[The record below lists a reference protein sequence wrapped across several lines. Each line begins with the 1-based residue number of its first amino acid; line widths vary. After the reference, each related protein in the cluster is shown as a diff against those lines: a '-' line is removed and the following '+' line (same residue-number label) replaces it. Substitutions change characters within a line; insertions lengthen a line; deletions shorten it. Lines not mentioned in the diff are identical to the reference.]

1 MDNSK
6 QYIREGQKVTFSAQ
20 LEKGDR
26 RLTSWIVYEGNQCD
40 DNHIIKEEK
49 QVGTEFSHIFEKAGE
64 YTIVSYGKRDEIN
77 KSTATQVQVKEEKKE
92 EYIFEGIE
100 CEKAVNTYFENNTFI
115 VKRCTQVCFKAKF
128 KNNLLPPKEE
138 RSGIMKVIP
147 EGKNVAASI
156 TKRLD
161 KNEYFY
167 NADYKATYNVIGE
180 FGGKIFKISMRVVEN
195 FEEEV
200 KKFKKSISKNSSAEI
215 TIIPEKVKFVRP
227 NKSLKL
233 KFNKKNSVL
242 AEDTAIDTSTLIWKL
257 NGKVL
262 NAKGAQ
268 IEIPREIIANCKK
281 DNNKVEV
288 FKNSTDKKAVAFCEF
303 SVAKNKVNKFDV
315 SKRPVL
321 AGKKV
326 TFEVKD
332 TKKEDDYMIFK
343 NLDDFENIHWEV
355 IKDEKT
361 IGRGTGFK
369 FDYTF
374 KEGGKFQVK
383 CYIFDE
389 KGEVKEDVNV
399 IQPKIFPETAQWID
413 KDGATGNILKK
424 VGYYQKIYA
433 FVKHEGLLGEKVI
446 VDVYDDDKASADD
459 WITSNYQLVENDK
472 NICIPFILTNDK
484 NNKKDSKDTRSH
496 KERIENYLSKEGK
509 LFFKVKSVDPQF
521 HIGNSEAE
529 LAKHLTIVPDSEIVD
544 TYFCDEGDT
553 VKYNIQKLSTS
564 IFLKIYAINMVSRK
578 IRVCVLENVSDD
590 TRQCMNWDSYYR
602 KSLCQKEVAINDKG
616 EAILPIDLTKFTQYN
631 NGTIILSAVMIRSEY
646 KLHGK
651 DYTDYYRIN
660 AKIVLIKEPSLP
672 HMEEN
677 FSPVKVRRIAIE
689 KEQPKKENKNNK
701 DENTIYITRKWE
713 KWVGYKAH
721 STTYG
726 TFVFGDITGFISE
739 PYGPQTTES
748 NQDQRIPA
756 GTYNLKWYPESKKFP
771 KNVYTKEGRYATD
784 PEPKKRIKI
793 DCPELKKG
801 IVLIYN
807 KDVPKGRGILLHGGY
822 HGGWTEGCI
831 NVFRTLIRKKTVK
844 EDLED
849 SVSLLLE
856 VYDKIDEI
864 GIEKVKI
871 VIVDEI
877 NKPKSKEDEKYG
889 EIIKKRYR

>member
-1 MDNSK
+1 MDNK

-40 DNHIIKEEK
+40 DNHIVKEEK
-49 QVGTEFSHIFEKAGE
+49 LVGTEFSHIFEKAGE

-77 KSTATQVQVKEEKKE
+77 KSTTTQVQVGKPVL
-92 EYIFEGIE
+92 EGIE
-100 CEKAVNTYFENNTFI
+100 CVERANTYFKNNVYI
-115 VKRCTQVCFKAKF
+115 VKKGTKVTFRLKF
-128 KNNLLPPKEE
+128 KDDVLPTSDKLLHLL
-138 RSGIMKVIP
+138 KVIP
-147 EGKNVAASI
+147 IGGTSSGKIIREGKE
-156 TKRLD
+156 
-161 KNEYFY
+161 NEYSY
-167 NADYKATYNVIGE
+167 NATNRSSYTVIVKFGNRTFE
-180 FGGKIFKISMRVVEN
+180 FSMRVVEN

-200 KKFKKSISKNSSAEI
+200 KKFEESVSKNSSAEI

-413 KDGATGNILKK
+413 KDGATGNILEKA
-424 VGYYQKIYA
+424 GYYQKIYA
-433 FVKHEGLLGEKVI
+433 FVKHQDLLGEKVI

-459 WITSNYQLVENDK
+459 WITSNYQLVENK
-472 NICIPFILTNDK
+472 ENIYIPFVLTRDHK
-484 NNKKDSKDTRSH
+484 EKIKDS
-496 KERIENYLSKEGK
+496 LSEEGK

-553 VKYNIQKLSTS
+553 VKYNIQELSTS

-578 IRVCVLENVSDD
+578 IRVCVLENVSDT

-631 NGTIILSAVMIRSEY
+631 NGAIILSAVMIRSEY
-646 KLHGK
+646 KLDGK

-713 KWVGYKAH
+713 KWVNVLNDFDKSKAK
-721 STTYG
+721 SATYG
-726 TFVFGDITGFISE
+726 TFVFGDITGFICE
-739 PYGPQTTES
+739 PYGPQTTKS
-748 NQDQRIPA
+748 KQDQRIPT
-756 GTYNLKWYPESKKFP
+756 GTYNLEWFPDSPGFP
-771 KNVYTKEGRYATD
+771 KNVYTKEGKYV
-784 PEPKKRIKI
+784 KRIKEPFSATYI
-793 DCPELKKG
+793 NFQELEKG
-801 IVLIYN
+801 IILIYN
-807 KDVPKGRGILLHGGY
+807 KDVRKGRGILLHAGY
-822 HGGWTEGCI
+822 GGGWTEGCI
-831 NVFRTLIRKKTVK
+831 NPFKTLSEKLRDKNIELK
-844 EDLED
+844 ESIE
-849 SVSLLLE
+849 LLFE
-856 VYDKIDEI
+856 IYDKIDKI

-877 NKPKSKEDEKYG
+877 NKPKSKEDEKYA
-889 EIIKKRYR
+889 EIIKKRPR

>member
-1 MDNSK
+1 MDNK

-40 DNHIIKEEK
+40 DNHIVKEEK
-49 QVGTEFSHIFEKAGE
+49 QIGTEFSHIFEKAGE
-64 YTIVSYGKRDEIN
+64 YSIVSYGKRDEIN
-77 KSTATQVQVKEEKKE
+77 KSTATQVQVGKPVL
-92 EYIFEGIE
+92 EGIE
-100 CEKAVNTYFENNTFI
+100 CVERANTYFKNNVYI
-115 VKRCTQVCFKAKF
+115 VKKGTKVTFRLKF
-128 KNNLLPPKEE
+128 KDDVLPTSDKLLHLL
-138 RSGIMKVIP
+138 KVIP
-147 EGKNVAASI
+147 IGGTSSGKIIREGKE
-156 TKRLD
+156 
-161 KNEYFY
+161 NEYSY
-167 NADYKATYNVIGE
+167 NATNRSSYTVIVKFGNRTFE
-180 FGGKIFKISMRVVEN
+180 FSMRVVEN

-200 KKFKKSISKNSSAEI
+200 KKFKESISKNSSAEI

-413 KDGATGNILKK
+413 KDGATGNILEKA
-424 VGYYQKIYA
+424 GYYQKIYA
-433 FVKHEGLLGEKVI
+433 FVKHQDLLGEKVI

-459 WITSNYQLVENDK
+459 WITSNYQLVENK
-472 NICIPFILTNDK
+472 ENIYIPFVLTRDHK
-484 NNKKDSKDTRSH
+484 EKIKDS
-496 KERIENYLSKEGK
+496 LSEEGK

-553 VKYNIQKLSTS
+553 VKYNIQELSTS

-578 IRVCVLENVSDD
+578 IRVCVLENVSDT

-631 NGTIILSAVMIRSEY
+631 NGAIILSAVMIRSEY
-646 KLHGK
+646 KLDGK

-713 KWVGYKAH
+713 KWVNVLNDFDKSKAK
-721 STTYG
+721 SATYG
-726 TFVFGDITGFISE
+726 TFVFGDITGFICE
-739 PYGPQTTES
+739 PYGPQTTKS
-748 NQDQRIPA
+748 KQDQRIPT
-756 GTYNLKWYPESKKFP
+756 GTYNLEWFPDSPGFP
-771 KNVYTKEGRYATD
+771 KNVYTKEGKYV
-784 PEPKKRIKI
+784 KRIKEPFSATYI
-793 DCPELKKG
+793 NFQELEKG
-801 IVLIYN
+801 IILIYN
-807 KDVPKGRGILLHGGY
+807 KDVRKGRGILLHAGY
-822 HGGWTEGCI
+822 GGGWTEGCI
-831 NVFRTLIRKKTVK
+831 NPFKTLSEKLRDKNIELK
-844 EDLED
+844 ESIE
-849 SVSLLLE
+849 LLFE
-856 VYDKIDEI
+856 IYDKIDKI

-877 NKPKSKEDEKYG
+877 NKPKSKEDEKYA
-889 EIIKKRYR
+889 EIIKKRPR

>member
-1 MDNSK
+1 MDNNK

-40 DNHIIKEEK
+40 DNHIVKEEK
-49 QVGTEFSHIFEKAGE
+49 LVGTEFSHIFEKAGE

-77 KSTATQVQVKEEKKE
+77 KSTTTQVQVGKPVL
-92 EYIFEGIE
+92 EGIE
-100 CEKAVNTYFENNTFI
+100 CVERANTYFKNNVYI
-115 VKRCTQVCFKAKF
+115 VKKGTKVTFRLKF
-128 KNNLLPPKEE
+128 KDDVLPTSDKLLHLL
-138 RSGIMKVIP
+138 KVIP
-147 EGKNVAASI
+147 IGGTSSGKIIREGKE
-156 TKRLD
+156 
-161 KNEYFY
+161 NEYSY
-167 NADYKATYNVIGE
+167 NATNRSSYTVIVKFGNRTFE
-180 FGGKIFKISMRVVEN
+180 FSMRVVEN

-200 KKFKKSISKNSSAEI
+200 KKFEESISKNSSAEI

-413 KDGATGNILKK
+413 KDGATGNILEKA
-424 VGYYQKIYA
+424 GYYQKIYA
-433 FVKHEGLLGEKVI
+433 FVKHQDLLGEKVI

-459 WITSNYQLVENDK
+459 WITSNYQLVENK
-472 NICIPFILTNDK
+472 ENIYIPFVLTRDHK
-484 NNKKDSKDTRSH
+484 EKIKDS
-496 KERIENYLSKEGK
+496 LSEEGK

-578 IRVCVLENVSDD
+578 IRVCVLENVSDT

-713 KWVGYKAH
+713 KRITSYKKEDDNHAY
-721 STTYG
+721 SATYG
-726 TFVFGDITGFISE
+726 TFVFGDITGFICE
-739 PYGPQTTES
+739 PYGPETTES
-748 NQDQRIPA
+748 EQDQRIPI
-756 GTYNLKWYPESKKFP
+756 GTYNLQWHPKSGKFP
-771 KNVYTKEGRYATD
+771 KNVYTKEGRYV
-784 PEPKKRIKI
+784 KKQGYSPNYINF
-793 DCPELKKG
+793 PELKKG
-801 IVLIYN
+801 IILIYN
-807 KDVPKGRGILLHGGY
+807 KNVPKGRGILLHAGFYGI
-822 HGGWTEGCI
+822 WTEGCI
-831 NVFRTLIRKKTVK
+831 NPFRTLSEKIRDLNIELK
-844 EDLED
+844 E
-849 SVSLLLE
+849 SVELLFE
-856 VYDKIDEI
+856 IYDKIDKI

>member
-1 MDNSK
+1 MDNNK

-40 DNHIIKEEK
+40 DNHIVKEEK
-49 QVGTEFSHIFEKAGE
+49 QIGTEFSHIFEKAGE

-77 KSTATQVQVKEEKKE
+77 KSTATQVQVGKPVL
-92 EYIFEGIE
+92 EGIE
-100 CEKAVNTYFENNTFI
+100 CVERANTYFKNNVYI
-115 VKRCTQVCFKAKF
+115 VKKGTKVTFRLKF
-128 KNNLLPPKEE
+128 KDDVLPTSDKLLHLV
-138 RSGIMKVIP
+138 KVIP
-147 EGKNVAASI
+147 IGGTSSGKIIREGKE
-156 TKRLD
+156 
-161 KNEYFY
+161 NEYSY
-167 NADYKATYNVIGE
+167 NATNRSSYTVIVKFGNRTFE
-180 FGGKIFKISMRVVEN
+180 FSMRVVEN

-200 KKFKKSISKNSSAEI
+200 KKFEESISKNSSAEI
-215 TIIPEKVKFVRP
+215 TIIPEKIKFVRP

-413 KDGATGNILKK
+413 KDGATGNILEKA
-424 VGYYQKIYA
+424 GYYQKIYA
-433 FVKHEGLLGEKVI
+433 FVKHQDLLGEKVI

-459 WITSNYQLVENDK
+459 WITSNYQLVENK
-472 NICIPFILTNDK
+472 ENIYIPFVLTRDHK
-484 NNKKDSKDTRSH
+484 EKIKDS
-496 KERIENYLSKEGK
+496 LSEEGK
-509 LFFKVKSVDPQF
+509 LFFKVKSVDSQF

-553 VKYNIQKLSTS
+553 VKYNIQELSTS

-578 IRVCVLENVSDD
+578 IRVCVLENVSDT

-646 KLHGK
+646 KLDGK

-689 KEQPKKENKNNK
+689 KIKVQEKKEDDAVVVLTGETTSLGEISRGRGEYYMYKVN
-701 DENTIYITRKWE
+701 IYNGISYE
-713 KWVGYKAH
+713 
-721 STTYG
+721 TY
-726 TFVFGDITGFISE
+726 
-739 PYGPQTTES
+739 
-748 NQDQRIPA
+748 
-756 GTYNLKWYPESKKFP
+756 
-771 KNVYTKEGRYATD
+771 
-784 PEPKKRIKI
+784 IK
-793 DCPELKKG
+793 
-801 IVLIYN
+801 N
-807 KDVPKGRGILLHGGY
+807 KDVLEPTDTFELARDAWKIEDKKPRSDKRYGSRNETPPGTYWLSYKPEGYGKKKHRLKVSDNPKRDEIRGVDGVRQAIRIHSFSP
-822 HGGWTEGCI
+822 HDAEGCL
-831 NVFRTLIRKKTVK
+831 TTGGKKRP
-844 EDLED
+844 EDGSKSLED
-849 SVSLLLE
+849 QFI
-856 VYDKIDEI
+856 DKIPALKKKSIRFIIEPREAI
-864 GIEKVKI
+864 EGMKTEKVI
-871 VIVDEI
+871 
-877 NKPKSKEDEKYG
+877 SKENP
-889 EIIKKRYR
+889 EIRVYVTNKVFKGVENKKNK

>member
-1 MDNSK
+1 MDNK

-40 DNHIIKEEK
+40 DNHIVKEEK
-49 QVGTEFSHIFEKAGE
+49 QIGTEFSHIFEKAGE

-77 KSTATQVQVKEEKKE
+77 KSTTIRAQVEEKKE

-100 CEKAVNTYFENNTFI
+100 CKNVTNTYFYNNTLI
-115 VKRCTQVCFKAKF
+115 VKKCTQVCFEAKF
-128 KNNLLPPKEE
+128 KDNNLPSKEE
-138 RSGIMKVIP
+138 RLDIIKVILIS
-147 EGKNVAASI
+147 KNTNGNI
-156 TKRLD
+156 IKNLD

-167 NADYKATYNVIGE
+167 NAEYEATYNVIGQ
-180 FGGKIFKISMRVVEN
+180 FGSKTFKISMRVVEN
-195 FEEEV
+195 FEAEV
-200 KKFKKSISKNSSAEI
+200 KKFEESISKNSSAEI

-361 IGRGTGFK
+361 IGRGTGSK

-413 KDGATGNILKK
+413 KDGATGNILEKA
-424 VGYYQKIYA
+424 GYYQKIYA
-433 FVKHEGLLGEKVI
+433 FVKHQDLLGEKVI

-459 WITSNYQLVENDK
+459 WITSNYQLVENK
-472 NICIPFILTNDK
+472 ENIYIPFVLTRDHK
-484 NNKKDSKDTRSH
+484 EKIKDS
-496 KERIENYLSKEGK
+496 LSEEGK

-521 HIGNSEAE
+521 HIGNSEVE

-553 VKYNIQKLSTS
+553 VKYDIQKLSTS

-578 IRVCVLENVSDD
+578 IRVCVLENVSDT

-631 NGTIILSAVMIRSEY
+631 NGTVILSAVMIRSEY
-646 KLHGK
+646 KLDGK

-660 AKIVLIKEPSLP
+660 AKIILIKEPSLP
-672 HMEEN
+672 HMKEN
-677 FSPVKVRRIAIE
+677 NSPVKVKSSKVDRIAIE
-689 KEQPKKENKNNK
+689 KEQPKEENKNNR

-713 KWVGYKAH
+713 KRITSYKKETDNHAY

-739 PYGPQTTES
+739 PYGPETTES
-748 NQDQRIPA
+748 NQDQRIPV
-756 GTYNLKWYPESKKFP
+756 GTYNLEWFPNSPGFP
-771 KNVYTKEGRYATD
+771 KNVYTKKGRYATD
-784 PEPKKRIKI
+784 PEPKKRINI

-801 IVLIYN
+801 IIRIYN
-807 KDVPKGRGILLHGGY
+807 KEVPKGRGILLHGGY
-822 HGGWTEGCI
+822 HGGWTKGCI
-831 NVFRTLIRKKTVK
+831 NPFRSLIRKKTTK

-849 SVSLLLE
+849 SVYLLLE
-856 VYDKIDEI
+856 IYDKIDKI

>member
-1 MDNSK
+1 MDNK

-40 DNHIIKEEK
+40 DNHIVKEEK
-49 QVGTEFSHIFEKAGE
+49 QIGTEFSHIFEKAGE
-64 YTIVSYGKRDEIN
+64 YSIVSYGKRDEIN
-77 KSTATQVQVKEEKKE
+77 KSTATQVQVGKPVL
-92 EYIFEGIE
+92 EGIE
-100 CEKAVNTYFENNTFI
+100 CVERANTYFKNNVYI
-115 VKRCTQVCFKAKF
+115 VKKGTKVTFRLKF
-128 KNNLLPPKEE
+128 KDDVLPTSDKLLHLL
-138 RSGIMKVIP
+138 KVIP
-147 EGKNVAASI
+147 IGGTSSGKIIREGKE
-156 TKRLD
+156 
-161 KNEYFY
+161 NEYSY
-167 NADYKATYNVIGE
+167 NATNRSSYTVIVKFGNRTFE
-180 FGGKIFKISMRVVEN
+180 FSMRVVEN

-200 KKFKKSISKNSSAEI
+200 KKFEESISKNSSAEI

-413 KDGATGNILKK
+413 KDGATGNILEKA
-424 VGYYQKIYA
+424 GYYQKIYA
-433 FVKHEGLLGEKVI
+433 FVKHQDLLGEKVI

-459 WITSNYQLVENDK
+459 WITSNYQLVENK
-472 NICIPFILTNDK
+472 ENIYIPFVLTRDHK
-484 NNKKDSKDTRSH
+484 EKIKDS
-496 KERIENYLSKEGK
+496 LSEEGK

-553 VKYNIQKLSTS
+553 VKYNIQELSTS

-578 IRVCVLENVSDD
+578 IRVCVLENVSDT

-631 NGTIILSAVMIRSEY
+631 NGAIILSAVMIRSEY
-646 KLHGK
+646 KLDGK

-660 AKIVLIKEPSLP
+660 AKIVLIKELSLP

-689 KEQPKKENKNNK
+689 KIKVQEKKEDDAVVVLTGETVSLGEISKHWGKYYMYKVNIYNGISYETYIKNKEVLEPTDTFKLARDAWLINK
-701 DENTIYITRKWE
+701 KRRSEKRYGSRNETPPGTYWLLYNPKGYGEKKHRLKVTDDPKLDEIKGVDGKRTGIRI
-713 KWVGYKAH
+713 H
-721 STTYG
+721 SFSPHDAEGCLTTG
-726 TFVFGDITGFISE
+726 GKKNPDDGSKSLEDQFI
-739 PYGPQTTES
+739 
-748 NQDQRIPA
+748 DKIPA
-756 GTYNLKWYPESKKFP
+756 LKRKPVRFIIEPREVVEEMKTKMVDSEKDSNVKVKVTNKIFKGVESKK
-771 KNVYTKEGRYATD
+771 
-784 PEPKKRIKI
+784 
-793 DCPELKKG
+793 
-801 IVLIYN
+801 N
-807 KDVPKGRGILLHGGY
+807 K
-822 HGGWTEGCI
+822 
-831 NVFRTLIRKKTVK
+831 
-844 EDLED
+844 
-849 SVSLLLE
+849 
-856 VYDKIDEI
+856 
-864 GIEKVKI
+864 
-871 VIVDEI
+871 
-877 NKPKSKEDEKYG
+877 
-889 EIIKKRYR
+889 

>member
-1 MDNSK
+1 MDNK

-40 DNHIIKEEK
+40 DNHIVKEEK
-49 QVGTEFSHIFEKAGE
+49 QIGTEFSHIFEKAGE
-64 YTIVSYGKRDEIN
+64 YSIVSYGKRDEIN
-77 KSTATQVQVKEEKKE
+77 KSTATQVQVGKPVL
-92 EYIFEGIE
+92 EGIE
-100 CEKAVNTYFENNTFI
+100 CVERANTYFKNNVYI
-115 VKRCTQVCFKAKF
+115 VKKGTKVTFRLKF
-128 KNNLLPPKEE
+128 KDDVLPTSDKLLHLL
-138 RSGIMKVIP
+138 KVIP
-147 EGKNVAASI
+147 IGGTSSGKIIREGKE
-156 TKRLD
+156 
-161 KNEYFY
+161 NEYSY
-167 NADYKATYNVIGE
+167 NATNRSSYTVIVKFGNRTFE
-180 FGGKIFKISMRVVEN
+180 FSMRVVEN

-200 KKFKKSISKNSSAEI
+200 KKFKESISKNSSAEI

-413 KDGATGNILKK
+413 KDGATGNILEKA
-424 VGYYQKIYA
+424 GYYQKIYA
-433 FVKHEGLLGEKVI
+433 FVKHQDLLGEKVI

-459 WITSNYQLVENDK
+459 WITSNYQLVENK
-472 NICIPFILTNDK
+472 ENIYIPFVLTRDHK
-484 NNKKDSKDTRSH
+484 EKIKDS
-496 KERIENYLSKEGK
+496 LSEEGK

-553 VKYNIQKLSTS
+553 VKYNIQELSTS

-578 IRVCVLENVSDD
+578 IRVCVLENVSDT

-631 NGTIILSAVMIRSEY
+631 NGAIILSAVMIRSEY
-646 KLHGK
+646 KLDGK

-713 KWVGYKAH
+713 KWVNVLNDFDKSKAK
-721 STTYG
+721 SATYG
-726 TFVFGDITGFISE
+726 TFVFGDITGFICE
-739 PYGPQTTES
+739 PYGPQTTKS
-748 NQDQRIPA
+748 KQDQRIPT
-756 GTYNLKWYPESKKFP
+756 GTYNLEWFPDSPGFP
-771 KNVYTKEGRYATD
+771 KNVYTKEGKYV
-784 PEPKKRIKI
+784 KRIKEPFSATYI
-793 DCPELKKG
+793 NFQELEKG
-801 IVLIYN
+801 IILIYN
-807 KDVPKGRGILLHGGY
+807 KDVRKGRGILLHAGY
-822 HGGWTEGCI
+822 GGGWTEGYI
-831 NVFRTLIRKKTVK
+831 NPFKTLSEKLRDKNIELK
-844 EDLED
+844 ESIE
-849 SVSLLLE
+849 LLFE
-856 VYDKIDEI
+856 IYDKIDKI

-877 NKPKSKEDEKYG
+877 NKPKSKEDEKYA
-889 EIIKKRYR
+889 EIIKKRPR

>member
-1 MDNSK
+1 MDNK

-40 DNHIIKEEK
+40 DNHIVKEEK
-49 QVGTEFSHIFEKAGE
+49 QIGTEFSHIFEKAGE
-64 YTIVSYGKRDEIN
+64 YSIVSYGKRDEIN
-77 KSTATQVQVKEEKKE
+77 KSTATQVQVGKPVL
-92 EYIFEGIE
+92 EGIE
-100 CEKAVNTYFENNTFI
+100 CVERANTYFKNNVYI
-115 VKRCTQVCFKAKF
+115 VKKGTKVTFRLKF
-128 KNNLLPPKEE
+128 KDDVLPTSDKLLHLL
-138 RSGIMKVIP
+138 KVIP
-147 EGKNVAASI
+147 IGGTSSGKIIREGKE
-156 TKRLD
+156 
-161 KNEYFY
+161 NEYSY
-167 NADYKATYNVIGE
+167 NATNRSSYTVIVKFGNRTFE
-180 FGGKIFKISMRVVEN
+180 FSMRVVEN

-200 KKFKKSISKNSSAEI
+200 KKFEESVSKNSSAEI

-413 KDGATGNILKK
+413 KDGATGNILEKA
-424 VGYYQKIYA
+424 GYYQKIYA
-433 FVKHEGLLGEKVI
+433 FVKHQDLLGEKVI

-459 WITSNYQLVENDK
+459 WITSNYQLVENK
-472 NICIPFILTNDK
+472 ENIYIPFVLTRDHK
-484 NNKKDSKDTRSH
+484 EKIKDS
-496 KERIENYLSKEGK
+496 LSEEGK

-521 HIGNSEAE
+521 HIGNSEVE

-553 VKYNIQKLSTS
+553 VKYDIQKLSTS

-578 IRVCVLENVSDD
+578 IRVCVLENVSDT

-602 KSLCQKEVAINDKG
+602 KSLCQKEVTINDKG

-631 NGTIILSAVMIRSEY
+631 NGTVILSAVMIRSEY
-646 KLHGK
+646 KLDGK

-660 AKIVLIKEPSLP
+660 AKIILIKEPSLP
-672 HMEEN
+672 HMKEN
-677 FSPVKVRRIAIE
+677 NSPVKVKSSKVDRIAIE
-689 KEQPKKENKNNK
+689 KEQPKEENKNNK

-713 KWVGYKAH
+713 KWVGYKAD

-739 PYGPQTTES
+739 PYGPETTKIK
-748 NQDQRIPA
+748 QDQRIPV

-771 KNVYTKEGRYATD
+771 KNVYTKEGRYATN

>member
-1 MDNSK
+1 MDNK

-40 DNHIIKEEK
+40 DNHIVKEEK
-49 QVGTEFSHIFEKAGE
+49 QIGTEFSHIFEKAGE
-64 YTIVSYGKRDEIN
+64 YSIVSYGKRDEIN
-77 KSTATQVQVKEEKKE
+77 KSTATQVQVGKPVL
-92 EYIFEGIE
+92 EGIE
-100 CEKAVNTYFENNTFI
+100 CVERANTYFKNNVYI
-115 VKRCTQVCFKAKF
+115 VKKGTKVTFRLKF
-128 KNNLLPPKEE
+128 KDDVLPTSDKLLHLL
-138 RSGIMKVIP
+138 KVIP
-147 EGKNVAASI
+147 IGGTSSGKIIREGKE
-156 TKRLD
+156 
-161 KNEYFY
+161 NEYSY
-167 NADYKATYNVIGE
+167 NATNRSSYTVIVKFGNRTFE
-180 FGGKIFKISMRVVEN
+180 FSMRVVEN

-200 KKFKKSISKNSSAEI
+200 KKFEESISKNSSAEI

-413 KDGATGNILKK
+413 KDGATGNILEKA
-424 VGYYQKIYA
+424 GYYQKIYA
-433 FVKHEGLLGEKVI
+433 FVKHQDLLGEKVI

-459 WITSNYQLVENDK
+459 WITSNYQLVENK
-472 NICIPFILTNDK
+472 ENIYIPFVLTRDHK
-484 NNKKDSKDTRSH
+484 EKIKDS
-496 KERIENYLSKEGK
+496 LSEEGK

-578 IRVCVLENVSDD
+578 IRVCVLENVSDT

-646 KLHGK
+646 KLDGK

-713 KWVGYKAH
+713 KWVNVLNDFDKSKAK
-721 STTYG
+721 SATYG
-726 TFVFGDITGFISE
+726 TFVFGDITGFICE
-739 PYGPQTTES
+739 PYGPQTTKS
-748 NQDQRIPA
+748 KQDQRIPT
-756 GTYNLKWYPESKKFP
+756 GTYNLEWFPDSPGFP
-771 KNVYTKEGRYATD
+771 KNVYTKEGKYV
-784 PEPKKRIKI
+784 KRIKEPFSATYI
-793 DCPELKKG
+793 NFQELEKG
-801 IVLIYN
+801 IILIYN
-807 KDVPKGRGILLHGGY
+807 KDVRKGRGILLHAGY
-822 HGGWTEGCI
+822 GGGWTEGCI
-831 NVFRTLIRKKTVK
+831 NPFKTLSEKLRDKNIELK
-844 EDLED
+844 ESIE
-849 SVSLLLE
+849 LLFE
-856 VYDKIDEI
+856 IYDKIDKI

-877 NKPKSKEDEKYG
+877 NKPKSKEDEKYA
-889 EIIKKRYR
+889 EIIKKRPR

>member
-1 MDNSK
+1 MDNK

-40 DNHIIKEEK
+40 DNHIVKEEK
-49 QVGTEFSHIFEKAGE
+49 QIGTEFSHIFEKAGE
-64 YTIVSYGKRDEIN
+64 YSIVSYGKRDEIN
-77 KSTATQVQVKEEKKE
+77 KSTATQVQVGKPVL
-92 EYIFEGIE
+92 EGIE
-100 CEKAVNTYFENNTFI
+100 CVERANTYFKNNVYI
-115 VKRCTQVCFKAKF
+115 VKKGTKVTFRLKF
-128 KNNLLPPKEE
+128 KDDVLPTSDKLLHLL
-138 RSGIMKVIP
+138 KVIP
-147 EGKNVAASI
+147 IGGTSSGKIIREGKE
-156 TKRLD
+156 
-161 KNEYFY
+161 NEYSY
-167 NADYKATYNVIGE
+167 NATNRSSYTVIVKFGNRTFE
-180 FGGKIFKISMRVVEN
+180 FSMRVVEN

-200 KKFKKSISKNSSAEI
+200 KKFEESISKNSSAEI

-413 KDGATGNILKK
+413 KDGATGNILEKA
-424 VGYYQKIYA
+424 GYYQKIYA
-433 FVKHEGLLGEKVI
+433 FVKHQDLLGEKVI

-459 WITSNYQLVENDK
+459 WITSNYQLVENK
-472 NICIPFILTNDK
+472 ENIYIPFVLTRDHK
-484 NNKKDSKDTRSH
+484 EKIKDS
-496 KERIENYLSKEGK
+496 LSEEGK

-578 IRVCVLENVSDD
+578 IRVCVLENVSDT

-631 NGTIILSAVMIRSEY
+631 NGAIILSAVMIRSEY
-646 KLHGK
+646 KLDGK

-713 KWVGYKAH
+713 KWVNVLNDFDKSKAK
-721 STTYG
+721 SATYG
-726 TFVFGDITGFISE
+726 TFVFGDITGFICE
-739 PYGPQTTES
+739 PYGPQTTKS
-748 NQDQRIPA
+748 KQDQRIPT
-756 GTYNLKWYPESKKFP
+756 GTYNLEWFPDSPGFP
-771 KNVYTKEGRYATD
+771 KNVYTKEGKYV
-784 PEPKKRIKI
+784 KRIKEPFSATYI
-793 DCPELKKG
+793 NFQELEKG
-801 IVLIYN
+801 IILIYN
-807 KDVPKGRGILLHGGY
+807 KDVRKGRGILLHAGY
-822 HGGWTEGCI
+822 GGGWTEGCI
-831 NVFRTLIRKKTVK
+831 NPFKTLSEKLRDKNIELK
-844 EDLED
+844 ESIE
-849 SVSLLLE
+849 LLFE
-856 VYDKIDEI
+856 IYDKIDKI

-877 NKPKSKEDEKYG
+877 NKPKSKEDEKYA
-889 EIIKKRYR
+889 EIIKKRPR

>member
-1 MDNSK
+1 MDNK

-40 DNHIIKEEK
+40 DNHIVKEEK
-49 QVGTEFSHIFEKAGE
+49 QIGTEFSHIFEKAGE

-77 KSTATQVQVKEEKKE
+77 KSTATQVQVGKPVL
-92 EYIFEGIE
+92 EGIE
-100 CEKAVNTYFENNTFI
+100 CVERANTYFKNNVYI
-115 VKRCTQVCFKAKF
+115 VKKGTKVTFRLKF
-128 KNNLLPPKEE
+128 KDDVLPTSDKLLHLVKVTPIGGTS
-138 RSGIMKVIP
+138 SGKIIR
-147 EGKNVAASI
+147 EGKE
-156 TKRLD
+156 
-161 KNEYFY
+161 NEYSY
-167 NADYKATYNVIGE
+167 NATNRSSYTVIVKFGNRTFE
-180 FGGKIFKISMRVVEN
+180 FSMRVVEN

-200 KKFKKSISKNSSAEI
+200 KKFKESISKNSSAEI

-343 NLDDFENIHWEV
+343 DLDDFENIHWEV

-413 KDGATGNILKK
+413 KDGATGNILEKA
-424 VGYYQKIYA
+424 GYYQKIYA
-433 FVKHEGLLGEKVI
+433 FVKHQDLLGEKVI

-459 WITSNYQLVENDK
+459 WITSNYQLVENK
-472 NICIPFILTNDK
+472 ENIYIPFVLTRDHK
-484 NNKKDSKDTRSH
+484 EKIKDS
-496 KERIENYLSKEGK
+496 LSEEGK
-509 LFFKVKSVDPQF
+509 LFFKVKSVDSQF

-553 VKYNIQKLSTS
+553 VKYDIQELSTS

-578 IRVCVLENVSDD
+578 IRVCVLENVSDT

-646 KLHGK
+646 KLDGK

-689 KEQPKKENKNNK
+689 KIKVQEKKEDDAVVVLTGETTSLGEISRGRGEYYMYKVN
-701 DENTIYITRKWE
+701 IYNGISYE
-713 KWVGYKAH
+713 
-721 STTYG
+721 TY
-726 TFVFGDITGFISE
+726 
-739 PYGPQTTES
+739 
-748 NQDQRIPA
+748 
-756 GTYNLKWYPESKKFP
+756 
-771 KNVYTKEGRYATD
+771 
-784 PEPKKRIKI
+784 IK
-793 DCPELKKG
+793 
-801 IVLIYN
+801 N
-807 KDVPKGRGILLHGGY
+807 KDVLEPTDTFELARDAWKIEDKKPRSDKRYGSRNETPPGTYWLSYKPEGYGKKKHRLKVSDNPKLDEIRGVDGVRQAIRIHSFSP
-822 HGGWTEGCI
+822 HDAEGCL
-831 NVFRTLIRKKTVK
+831 TTGGKKRP
-844 EDLED
+844 EDGSKSLED
-849 SVSLLLE
+849 QFI
-856 VYDKIDEI
+856 DKIPALKKKSIRFIIEPREAI
-864 GIEKVKI
+864 EGMKTEKVI
-871 VIVDEI
+871 
-877 NKPKSKEDEKYG
+877 SKENP
-889 EIIKKRYR
+889 EIRVYVTNKVFKGVENKKNK

>member
-1 MDNSK
+1 VKVIPIGGTSSGK
-6 QYIREGQKVTFSAQ
+6 IIREG
-20 LEKGDR
+20 
-26 RLTSWIVYEGNQCD
+26 
-40 DNHIIKEEK
+40 KEN
-49 QVGTEFSHIFEKAGE
+49 E
-64 YTIVSYGKRDEIN
+64 YSYN
-77 KSTATQVQVKEEKKE
+77 ATNRSSYTV
-92 EYIFEGIE
+92 
-100 CEKAVNTYFENNTFI
+100 I
-115 VKRCTQVCFKAKF
+115 VKFGNRTF
-128 KNNLLPPKEE
+128 
-138 RSGIMKVIP
+138 
-147 EGKNVAASI
+147 
-156 TKRLD
+156 
-161 KNEYFY
+161 
-167 NADYKATYNVIGE
+167 E
-180 FGGKIFKISMRVVEN
+180 FSMRVVEN

-200 KKFKKSISKNSSAEI
+200 KKFEESISKNSSTEI
-215 TIIPEKVKFVRP
+215 TIIPEKIKFVRP

-413 KDGATGNILKK
+413 KDGATGNILEKA
-424 VGYYQKIYA
+424 GYYQKIYA
-433 FVKHEGLLGEKVI
+433 FVKHQDLLGEKVI

-459 WITSNYQLVENDK
+459 WITSNYQLVENK
-472 NICIPFILTNDK
+472 ENIYIPFVLTRDHK
-484 NNKKDSKDTRSH
+484 EKIKDS
-496 KERIENYLSKEGK
+496 LSEEGK

-553 VKYNIQKLSTS
+553 VKYNIQELSTS

-578 IRVCVLENVSDD
+578 IRVCVLENVSDT

-631 NGTIILSAVMIRSEY
+631 NGAIILSAVMIRSEY

-677 FSPVKVRRIAIE
+677 LSPVKVLLERVNNKVLRQEIGGESGVLDEMKKFVDKHIEYSQKGIRNSISQEGLSKLDCSETVAVYLYQLGIIPKMISLNTAVMITEKSFRKTIGNENIDFVLGSEKSDFKPQKGDIFVWRHKYPEETRGHTGIVYEYDEKNDIVTILEAIGKGGSADE
-689 KEQPKKENKNNK
+689 RTHKNNGGYTGK
-701 DENTIYITRKWE
+701 GCTRTSFYKRNGKALASHPGWI
-713 KWVGYKAH
+713 GY
-721 STTYG
+721 
-726 TFVFGDITGFISE
+726 F
-739 PYGPQTTES
+739 
-748 NQDQRIPA
+748 R
-756 GTYNLKWYPESKKFP
+756 P
-771 KNVYTKEGRYATD
+771 KNY
-784 PEPKKRIKI
+784 
-793 DCPELKKG
+793 LKK
-801 IVLIYN
+801 L
-807 KDVPKGRGILLHGGY
+807 
-822 HGGWTEGCI
+822 
-831 NVFRTLIRKKTVK
+831 
-844 EDLED
+844 
-849 SVSLLLE
+849 
-856 VYDKIDEI
+856 
-864 GIEKVKI
+864 
-871 VIVDEI
+871 
-877 NKPKSKEDEKYG
+877 
-889 EIIKKRYR
+889 